1 MVLNRIPFIMR
12 NIYYNASRIRT
23 IAKTGKQKKNTM
35 HQKNFYKNRRQYSTM
50 VNPPGNS
57 GPNLPNKF
65 LILAAIG
72 FISIFNKNQKRK

>member
-1 MVLNRIPFIMR
+1 M
-12 NIYYNASRIRT
+12 
-23 IAKTGKQKKNTM
+23 Q
-35 HQKNFYKNRRQYSTM
+35 QKNFYKNRRQYSTM

-72 FISIFNKNQKRK
+72 FISIFNKNQKKK